1 MPRFRPQRPKRLRPE
16 VWELIRACWQHD
28 PVARPSMAAVTQ
40 RLEIIMATMHQQQQ
54 QSMRPH
60 GMAGR
65 DAQPLDARAAASQ
78 GCACTIC

>member
-28 PVARPSMAAVTQ
+28 PVARPSMAAVAQ
-40 RLEIIMATMHQQQQ
+40 RLDSIMATMHQQQQ
-54 QSMRPH
+54 SMRPH
-60 GMAGR
+60 GH
-65 DAQPLDARAAASQ
+65 DAQALDARAAASQ